1 MVKLPPS
8 QSLLHTQV
16 EEVRDQAACLLRERA
31 QLAPPRGDLRR
42 RLFLVR
48 APPYLGGPAG
58 LASSGGS
65 FYWAPRVALL
75 ACGGRFY
82 PGPRAWWW
90 RSLRRPAAAGAGV
103 GGGGAGE
110 GVRDA
115 STVRCRMG
123 QRRAAGLR
131 GASTARSWSACSTA
145 GWGAS
150 AVSLSVNDT
159 AVRRARQA
167 ARRAALRA

>member
-1 MVKLPPS
+1 M
-8 QSLLHTQV
+8 HTQV
-16 EEVRDQAACLLRERA
+16 EEVRDQAACLLGGRA
-31 QLAPPRGDLRR
+31 QLAPLHEVICAAGCS
-42 RLFLVR
+42 LVR
-48 APPYLGGPAG
+48 APPYLGGPMG
-58 LASSGGS
+58 LASSGGI
-65 FYWAPRVALL
+65 FYWAPRMAGL
-75 ACGGRFY
+75 ACGGRIY
-82 PGPRAWWW
+82 PGPRAWSW